1 MNEPISNHCYYI
13 EYMVPVRLRA
23 AEHLDSDLLS
33 LLADFFS
40 KLNYASHQGPG
51 IDVTEWDAYPPVL
64 WIRVQSDP
72 DPELNP
78 IRTRVWPFWQGKL
91 YILAYFS
98 SKRSNSS
105 VIANIFPKKIFKML

>member
-1 MNEPISNHCYYI
+1 LSLYPLDAKLLVCSLKVPVPVQFLKKTALLINPDFNMNEPISNHCYYI

-51 IDVTEWDAYPPVL
+51 IDVTE
-64 WIRVQSDP
+64 
-72 DPELNP
+72 
-78 IRTRVWPFWQGKL
+78 
-91 YILAYFS
+91 
-98 SKRSNSS
+98 
-105 VIANIFPKKIFKML
+105 